1 MSLTAK
7 FSRSYLSKASGERRA
22 IYTVNGPTKELEAYK
37 AFQGSYGVDK
47 EGNAIIFADAPI
59 NRSQVYN
66 IVFSEEID
74 RYYVDFSNLNDANA
88 TVATAKKRLT
98 ADLAQEIIR
107 MEAVDLRGN
116 STRTMLSQESAKS
129 ETAEA
134 ASESADFEKEIEE
147 SAETSEE
154 TSETSED

>member
-7 FSRSYLSKASGERRA
+7 FTRSFTSKASGERRA

-37 AFQGSYGVDK
+37 AFQGSYGVDEK
-47 EGNAIIFADAPI
+47 TGNAIIFADAPI
-59 NRSQVYN
+59 DRSKVYN
-66 IVFSEEID
+66 IIFSEELD
-74 RYYVDFSNLNDANA
+74 RYYVDFSYLQDANA
-88 TVATAKKRLT
+88 SVATAKKRLQ

-107 MEAVDLRGN
+107 MEAVELRGN

-134 ASESADFEKEIEE
+134 ASESADFDAEIEE
-147 SAETSEE
+147 STEE
-154 TSETSED
+154 TSED

>member
-7 FSRSYLSKASGERRA
+7 FTRSFTSKASGERRA

-37 AFQGSYGVDK
+37 AFQGSYGVDEK
-47 EGNAIIFADAPI
+47 TGNAIIFADAPI
-59 NRSQVYN
+59 DRSRVYN
-66 IVFSEEID
+66 IIFSEELD
-74 RYYVDFSNLNDANA
+74 RYYVDFSYLQDANA
-88 TVATAKKRLT
+88 SVATAKKRLQ

-107 MEAVDLRGN
+107 MEAVELRGN

-134 ASESADFEKEIEE
+134 ASESADFDAEIEE
-147 SAETSEE
+147 STEE
-154 TSETSED
+154 TSED

>member
-7 FSRSYLSKASGERRA
+7 FARSYTSKASGERRA

-59 NRSQVYN
+59 DRSKLYN
-66 IVFSEEID
+66 IIYSEELD
-74 RYYVDFSNLNDANA
+74 RYYVDFSYLQDANA

-98 ADLAQEIIR
+98 AELASEVIR
-107 MEAVDLRGN
+107 MEAVDLRGALR
-116 STRTMLSQESAKS
+116 STARQSSEAP
-129 ETAEA
+129 ETAKA
-134 ASESADFEKEIEE
+134 ASESADFEAEIEGSTE
-147 SAETSEE
+147 ASEE
-154 TSETSED
+154 ASED